1 LEVTNKAPIVLCVLL
16 FDDKKSIVAQ
26 IKTYRRLMLRFCHE
40 NQKAQKYLMGG
51 IEKTIETFKD
61 TLLAKTG
68 GILKA
73 FFDHDILDEEVIIE
87 WGKKVSKKY
96 VSKDLSEQIHK
107 KAEPFL
113 TWLKEAEEESEDE
126 DEDVDLQ
133 FDDRAKISS
142 IKQVVEN
149 GNKNSRNLL
158 PLLKPMKKKKM
169 MVWTLMTSKQTN
181 KQTIQSFLKQL
192 SILHLRGF

>member
-1 LEVTNKAPIVLCVLL
+1 
-16 FDDKKSIVAQ
+16 
-26 IKTYRRLMLRFCHE
+26 MG
-40 NQKAQKYLMGG
+40 QKYLMGG

-113 TWLKEAEEESEDE
+113 TWFKEAEEESEDE

-149 GNKNSRNLL
+149 GNKNSKEST
-158 PLLKPMKKKKM
+158 PA
-169 MVWTLMTSKQTN
+169 SKADEEEDDDGLD
-181 KQTIQSFLKQL
+181 IDD
-192 SILHLRGF
+192 I